1 MNFEERIINLEN
13 KIKYQ
18 RVILLMLVPVL
29 GFSVLLGTSQDNTPG
44 NATFNEITTKSLT
57 LIGENGKQIMS
68 MGSGEDGPGFVLFD
82 EALTPRVALGLN
94 TKDKSVGIA
103 FLDKKSNPR
112 IAIGT
117 AESGDAGISLLGA
130 GISAPLVGKV
140 WPSQ

>member
-1 MNFEERIINLEN
+1 MLFLMQIQYCHRFKLIEFL
-13 KIKYQ
+13 YQ
-18 RVILLMLVPVL
+18 NEATKLIRVC
-29 GFSVLLGTSQDNTPG
+29 G
-44 NATFNEITTKSLT
+44 NATFNEITAKSLT
-57 LIGENGKQIMS
+57 LIGDNGKQIMS

-82 EALTPRVALGLN
+82 EDLTPRVALGIN

-103 FLDKKSNPR
+103 FLDKKSNAR